1 MTVELAHPSTEPLA
15 SRSPTTPAHPRWWFL
30 WTTPGRILTIGVV
43 LSALVIASAFATS
56 TTINDRQ
63 QALTTVLDHTEPL
76 SFAAGQLYTTL
87 SVADAAAATA
97 FIAGSEPRDVR
108 QRYEQAITDASV
120 AVTRASS
127 GLTDEPMVQL
137 LGRVNAQLSVYTGLV
152 ETART
157 NNRAGNPVGSSYLS
171 EASSLM
177 QTQMLPDA
185 QRLYEETST
194 RVDAETTASTRI
206 PGPVIL
212 VVLATLLF
220 GAFANRWLARRTRRR
235 VNIGFVAGGLAVLIM
250 LIWVGTALVIST
262 LDSRSAKDTAAESLK
277 TVTSLAITAQQ
288 ARADET
294 LSLIRR
300 GDEDVRKQSYY
311 QRIDTMQQQLSDY
324 LSRDDAIDKSDLA
337 DAEQLL
343 KRWRAADDRINA
355 YIAVGNYQAATQVA
369 LGTGEDD
376 STPAFDRLDDA
387 LTKGIEESRNQL
399 RNDILNARRVLS
411 GATVGAAVLSV
422 VGRARG
428 GAGVVAEAE
437 RVPVMSA
444 CAKKSLAMAFAR
456 RSAAVRAAGG
466 CWPAART
473 GAAAMPTPGVTL
485 APPTPAGMEELPPS
499 RPRGRRPTRAT
510 ATAPRACARSPTK
523 AEADA
528 AVADHPQPRP
538 ADRRPRHRQ
547 QPVQLPRPDH
557 RRDHRFRRRHRRRG
571 RARHLR
577 HPVAGRVPHPVV
589 GRPRHRTAEQPGRRR
604 RQDHDASPVSA
615 RSWCNFSTVY
625 LNANQRILAPRDS
638 TISQPSDLSGKRVCV
653 AKGTT
658 SLRPD
663 PADHPAAD
671 HRRRW

>member
-1 MTVELAHPSTEPLA
+1 VTVELAHPSTEPLA

-63 QALTTVLDHTEPL
+63 QALTTVLNHTEPL

-97 FIAGSEPRDVR
+97 FIAGAEPRDVR
-108 QRYEQAITDASV
+108 QRYEQAITDAS
-120 AVTRASS
+120 S

-137 LGRVNAQLSVYTGLV
+137 LGRLNAQLAVYTGLI

-177 QTQMLPDA
+177 QTQILPNA
-185 QRLYEETST
+185 QRLYEETSS

-220 GAFANRWLARRTRRR
+220 GAFANRWLSRRTRRR
-235 VNIGFVAGGLAVLIM
+235 VNIGFVAGGLAVVIM

-262 LDSRSAKDTAAESLK
+262 ADSRSAKGTAAESLK
-277 TVTSLAITAQQ
+277 TVTNLAITAQQ

-300 GDEDVRKQSYY
+300 GDETVRKQSYY
-311 QRIDTMQQQLSDY
+311 QRIDMMQQELSDY
-324 LSRDDAIDKSDLA
+324 LSRNDAIDKTDLA

-343 KRWRAADDRINA
+343 KRWRAADDRISA

-376 STPAFDRLDDA
+376 STPAFDKLDAA
-387 LTKGIEESRNQL
+387 LSKGIEEGRTQL
-399 RNDILNARRVLS
+399 RNDIVNARRVLS

-422 VGRARG
+422 V
-428 GAGVVAEAE
+428 
-437 RVPVMSA
+437 
-444 CAKKSLAMAFAR
+444 
-456 RSAAVRAAGG
+456 AA
-466 CWPAART
+466 
-473 GAAAMPTPGVTL
+473 L
-485 APPTPAGMEELPPS
+485 
-499 RPRGRRPTRAT
+499 
-510 ATAPRACARSPTK
+510 
-523 AEADA
+523 
-528 AVADHPQPRP
+528 AVALGLWPR
-538 ADRRPRHRQ
+538 
-547 QPVQLPRPDH
+547 
-557 RRDHRFRRRHRRRG
+557 
-571 RARHLR
+571 
-577 HPVAGRVPHPVV
+577 
-589 GRPRHRTAEQPGRRR
+589 
-604 RQDHDASPVSA
+604 
-615 RSWCNFSTVY
+615 
-625 LNANQRILAPRDS
+625 
-638 TISQPSDLSGKRVCV
+638 LSEYR
-653 AKGTT
+653 
-658 SLRPD
+658 
-663 PADHPAAD
+663 
-671 HRRRW
+671 